1 MSERERQRQ
10 GRRRGPRPSDAAI
23 VGMGAVF
30 PGAADLAA
38 YRRNLFS
45 GADCIGDVP
54 PQRWDPEVYYH
65 PDGAAGPVAGD
76 RFYCRRGGFV
86 DGLAAFDPT
95 RFGIMPAAVEGA
107 EPDQMLAL
115 QATAEAVADAGG
127 EGRLPADRSR
137 IGVVLGRGGFMGVAT
152 ARLDQRVRTAHQ
164 VAQTLRELAPEL
176 GERRIAEVRAAF
188 QDALGPERPDASIGL
203 VPSFTAARTAN
214 RMDFRGPAYTLDAAC
229 ASSLLAVDQAVG
241 LLAAGRCDVVV
252 AGAVHHCHIATLWS
266 VFTQLR
272 ALSPSERIRPFDRR
286 ADGTLLS
293 EGTGVVLLKRLADA
307 RRDGDRVY
315 AVVRGTGV
323 DGDGRAAS
331 LMSPLVAGQVRA
343 LERAWREAGLDPRE
357 PGALGLLEAHGTGT
371 PVGDAAE
378 LDTLARVFGPPR
390 PGEGP
395 GIGFG
400 SVKSMLGHTMQ
411 ASGMAGLIK
420 AALAVHEGVLPPTL
434 HLEEPHP
441 DLARTRMRPVTAA
454 EPWERGATPR
464 RAGVNAFGFGGINA
478 HVVLEEAPAADR
490 PAVLPVRRF
499 LPSAGP
505 AAPVGTPGAPGGV
518 LLLAA
523 ESPAGL
529 SALLAADAPV
539 SGGEGPCRLAVFGPT
554 PQRLALAAKAV
565 ARGRAWRG
573 RGDVWFTPEPL
584 GGRVAFLFP
593 GLEPEFAP
601 VLDDV
606 ADRLGFPRPRLGRG
620 DGLVERALD
629 AVATGRFLARV
640 LPALGIE
647 ADVLAG
653 HSLGEWA
660 AMVAAGLYPQ
670 EAADTFLDS
679 LRPGSL
685 RVPDLVYAALGCGAE
700 RARAALHGLER
711 VVVSHDNC
719 PHQSVI
725 CGEPDQVAAAVG
737 RLRGE
742 GVLGQ
747 ELPFRSGFHTPM
759 WEPYLGQVRAAFARL
774 PLRAGS
780 VPVWSATTCAPFPSG
795 EREVRELVVRHLL
808 EPVRFRELTLRLYEE
823 EGVRSFVTLGPGSLP
838 GFAEDTLRDRPH
850 LSVPCS
856 SPRLQ
861 GLASLSRACAA
872 LWAEGHAPRWE
883 LLLPSGG
890 SSGTAPGPSSAI
902 PSEAGP
908 GPTPAAPAETGPGPT
923 PAGAAEAGPG
933 PTPGGA
939 AEAGPGPTPDA
950 PAQPIPTP
958 TPAGAAEAGPGST
971 PGGAAGTGN
980 ARPAPSAT
988 RPAAATRTASRG
1000 RAVPLDLGSPLV
1012 RLGETA
1018 RAKLGGLLSTAPA
1031 PMAPALPG
1039 AAVPGPALPGAP
1051 VPRAAVPG
1059 ALPGAA
1065 VPGAAVPGPALP
1077 GAAVPG
1083 AAVPRAA
1090 IPGAAAQEAPA
1101 GTRPVLLSALDAVL
1115 DDTRSAARSV
1125 TGAWAAG
1132 GSAPAPS
1139 GPVPRPSGSVPQP
1152 AGSVPGPSSPSL
1164 GPAGPLPTPTQTGPW
1179 PDRFAPEP
1187 SGSAP
1192 RPAGSF
1198 PGPAGSTQGPARS
1211 AQGPAS
1217 TDPRPARPVQGPT
1230 GTAPAPAGST
1240 PRPAGPL
1247 PTPAQTGPWPDR
1259 FAPEPSGSAPRHT
1272 GSAPRPAD
1280 PAPASRHPGPGPAGS
1295 GSGPGGLLPQA
1306 GTGARAGSGGGA
1318 GRATG
1323 RGVLRLS
1330 LAALPYVRDHCVYL
1344 QPDGWPE
1351 DSDRFPV
1358 VPMTTMLEL
1367 AADAARRYAPRG
1379 APVTGFEDVRALR
1392 WLPVE
1397 PALDVEVVVRAEGPG
1412 RIRVGIG
1419 EYASAVV
1426 LCGGRYEGP
1435 PAPDTTPLR
1444 DPGPAPV
1451 SAAAL
1456 YRDRWMF
1463 HGPRF
1468 AAVHEVRTVAEDG
1481 IEGVVRALPDPG
1493 ALLDAAGQ
1501 LFGHWMQLRL
1511 PVDRLVF
1518 PATVDR
1524 IRFYGPPPALGE
1536 LLRTTARVREVR
1548 DVTVRGDIELCRAG
1562 GTVWA
1567 RVEGWTYRRFG
1578 ADERV
1583 WPMKFTPEVCGIG
1596 EPQPG
1601 GWCLARRRWSDP
1613 ASQELVMR
1621 RYLGAAEREAYG
1633 RLSPRARAPWLLGRI
1648 AAKDAL
1654 RQVLWDGGAGPVF
1667 PAEVP
1672 VGNDAAGRP
1681 LALGPLTRGFRLTI
1695 AHKDRIAVALAGPG
1709 GRAVGI
1715 DVETVTADPDALVR
1729 IALGPGELRL
1739 AEGLAAAGG
1748 TGLPAALTALW
1759 CAKEAA
1765 AKAEGGGL
1773 GGRPREWR
1781 VSGDPD
1787 GDGLL
1792 VRSPAGRPYPVR
1804 TTLLGSAPLDHV
1816 VAWTGRGTAA
1826 GAPFDL
1832 TETHHG
1838 I

>member
-1 MSERERQRQ
+1 MSDHD
-10 GRRRGPRPSDAAI
+10 RRAAPRPTDAAI
-23 VGMGAVF
+23 VGMGAVY
-30 PGAADLAA
+30 PGAADLAS
-38 YRRNLFS
+38 YRRNLLAGTDS
-45 GADCIGDVP
+45 IGEVP
-54 PQRWDPEVYYH
+54 PGRWDPEVYYD
-65 PDGAAGPVAGD
+65 PDGATGPAAGD

-115 QATAEAVADAGG
+115 HATAEAIADAGG
-127 EGRLPADRSR
+127 EDRLPADRSR

-164 VAQTLRELAPEL
+164 LAQTLRELAPEL
-176 GERRIAEVRAAF
+176 GEGRIAQVRSAF

-214 RMDFRGPAYTLDAAC
+214 RLDFRGPAYTLDAAC

-241 LLAAGRCDVVV
+241 LLAGGRCDAVV

-307 RRDGDRVY
+307 ERDGDRVY
-315 AVVRGTGV
+315 AVIRGTGV
-323 DGDGRAAS
+323 AGDGRAAS

-343 LERAWREAGLDPRE
+343 LERAWREAGLDPRA

-371 PVGDAAE
+371 PIGDAAE
-378 LDTLARVFGPPR
+378 LDTLAQVFGAPDR
-390 PGEGP
+390 NGG
-395 GIGFG
+395 GRGTGGGFDIGFG

-441 DLARTRMRPVTAA
+441 DLARTRMRPVTSA
-454 EPWERGATPR
+454 EPWERGPAPR

-478 HVVLEEAPAADR
+478 HVVLEEAPGTAAR
-490 PAVLPVRRF
+490 PTPPVRRF
-499 LPSAGP
+499 LPLGGP
-505 AAPVGTPGAPGGV
+505 AAPAGGSALAGGAALVGVAEPAGGPVRGDV

-523 ESPAGL
+523 DSTAEL
-529 SALLAADAPV
+529 SARLASATPAAAAAAPGSPV
-539 SGGEGPCRLAVFGPT
+539 AVLGAGPCRLAVLGPT
-554 PQRLALAAKAV
+554 PQRLALAAKV
-565 ARGRAWRG
+565 VVRGRPWRG

-601 VLDDV
+601 VVDDV
-606 ADRLGFPRPRLGRG
+606 ADRLRLIRPRLTGG
-620 DGLVERALD
+620 ASLVERALD
-629 AVATGRFLARV
+629 ALATGRFFARV
-640 LPALGIE
+640 LPGLGIE

-660 AMVAAGLYPQ
+660 AMVAAGMYPQ

-685 RVPDLVYAALGCGAE
+685 KVPDLVYAALGCGAR
-700 RARAALHGLER
+700 RAEAALHGLDR

-719 PHQSVI
+719 PHQSVV
-725 CGEPDQVAAAVG
+725 CGDPEQVAAVVE

-774 PLRAGS
+774 PLRPGAL
-780 VPVWSATTCAPFPSG
+780 PVWSATTCAPFP
-795 EREVRELVVRHLL
+795 EAPQEVRDLVVRHLL

-823 EGVRSFVTLGPGSLP
+823 QGVRSFVTLGPGSLP
-838 GFAEDTLRDRPH
+838 GFVEDTLRERPH
-850 LSVPCS
+850 LSVSTS
-856 SPRLQ
+856 SPRLP
-861 GLASLSRACAA
+861 GLASLGRTCAA
-872 LWAEGHAPRWE
+872 LWVEGHAPRWE
-883 LLLPSGG
+883 RLLP
-890 SSGTAPGPSSAI
+890 TDPAP
-902 PSEAGP
+902 ERAGP
-908 GPTPAAPAETGPGPT
+908 ARTVR
-923 PAGAAEAGPG
+923 
-933 PTPGGA
+933 GGA
-939 AEAGPGPTPDA
+939 
-950 PAQPIPTP
+950 Q
-958 TPAGAAEAGPGST
+958 
-971 PGGAAGTGN
+971 
-980 ARPAPSAT
+980 
-988 RPAAATRTASRG
+988 PAAAAPG

-1012 RLGETA
+1012 RLGEEARTAIGTLLPAAPSPA
-1018 RAKLGGLLSTAPA
+1018 RA
-1031 PMAPALPG
+1031 
-1039 AAVPGPALPGAP
+1039 
-1051 VPRAAVPG
+1051 
-1059 ALPGAA
+1059 
-1065 VPGAAVPGPALP
+1065 
-1077 GAAVPG
+1077 
-1083 AAVPRAA
+1083 
-1090 IPGAAAQEAPA
+1090 APA
-1101 GTRPVLLSALDAVL
+1101 GGRPVLLSALDAVL
-1115 DDTRSAARSV
+1115 EDTRAAVRTVTEAWSA
-1125 TGAWAAG
+1125 
-1132 GSAPAPS
+1132 
-1139 GPVPRPSGSVPQP
+1139 
-1152 AGSVPGPSSPSL
+1152 
-1164 GPAGPLPTPTQTGPW
+1164 
-1179 PDRFAPEP
+1179 EP
-1187 SGSAP
+1187 PPHAP
-1192 RPAGSF
+1192 RVH
-1198 PGPAGSTQGPARS
+1198 GP
-1211 AQGPAS
+1211 
-1217 TDPRPARPVQGPT
+1217 
-1230 GTAPAPAGST
+1230 
-1240 PRPAGPL
+1240 
-1247 PTPAQTGPWPDR
+1247 
-1259 FAPEPSGSAPRHT
+1259 E
-1272 GSAPRPAD
+1272 
-1280 PAPASRHPGPGPAGS
+1280 
-1295 GSGPGGLLPQA
+1295 
-1306 GTGARAGSGGGA
+1306 
-1318 GRATG
+1318 RATG
-1323 RGVLRLS
+1323 NHTLRVS

-1367 AADAARRYAPRG
+1367 AADAARRYAPPG
-1379 APVTGFEDVRALR
+1379 LAVLGYEDVRALR
-1392 WLPVE
+1392 WLPAE
-1397 PALDVEVVVRAEGPG
+1397 PALDVEVAVRGDGPG
-1412 RIRVGIG
+1412 RYRVALG
-1419 EYASAVV
+1419 EYASVVV
-1426 LCGGRYEGP
+1426 LLGERYGPP

-1444 DPGPAPV
+1444 DPQPAPV
-1451 SAAAL
+1451 SAEAL

-1468 AAVHEVRTVAEDG
+1468 AAVHEVRTVGSDG
-1481 IEGVVRALPDPG
+1481 IQGVLRALPDPG

-1524 IRFYGPPPALGE
+1524 VRFSGPPPAPQE
-1536 LLRTTARVREVR
+1536 LVSATARIREVR
-1548 DVTVRGDIELCRAG
+1548 DVTVRGDVELRRASDG
-1562 GTVWA
+1562 EVWA
-1567 RVEGWTYRRFG
+1567 RIEGWTYRRFG

-1596 EPQPG
+1596 EPQAA

-1621 RYLGAAEREAYG
+1621 RYLGAAERAAYE

-1654 RQVLWDGGAGPVF
+1654 RQLLWDGGAGPVF

-1672 VGNDAAGRP
+1672 VGNDPAGRP
-1681 LALGPLTRGFRLTI
+1681 LAEGPLARGFRLSI
-1695 AHKDRIAVALAGPG
+1695 AHKDRIAVALAHP

-1715 DVETVTADPDALVR
+1715 DVEPVTADPEALIR
-1729 IALGPGELRL
+1729 IALGPDELRL
-1739 AEGLAAAGG
+1739 AEALAAREG

-1765 AKAEGGGL
+1765 AKAEGSGL
-1773 GGRPREWR
+1773 GGRPRDWR

-1787 GDGLL
+1787 CGGLL
-1792 VRSPAGRPYPVR
+1792 VRSPEGHPYAIA
-1804 TTLLGSAPLDHV
+1804 TALLGSGPLDHV
-1816 VAWTGRGTAA
+1816 VAWTAHGAA
-1826 GAPFDL
+1826 APPVPFHL
-1832 TETHHG
+1832 TETRHG
-1838 I
+1838 N